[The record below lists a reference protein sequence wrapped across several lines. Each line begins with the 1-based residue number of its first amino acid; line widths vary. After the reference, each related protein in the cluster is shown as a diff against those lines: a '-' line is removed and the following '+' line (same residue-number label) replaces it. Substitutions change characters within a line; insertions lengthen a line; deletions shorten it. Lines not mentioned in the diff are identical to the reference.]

1 MKKYFLIVSTSLL
14 SILLYHH
21 FEKSPEISATQNSFK
36 PHNEVQALIKK
47 EKKEKKERM
56 RMGYPNK
63 HAEIQRT
70 IRTAHGQEGP
80 SYEGDYK
87 LRAFQELKIKLKAI
101 QTS

>member
-1 MKKYFLIVSTSLL
+1 MKKYFLIVSISLL

-21 FEKSPEISATQNSFK
+21 FEESPEISAPQNSFN

-63 HAEIQRT
+63 HAEIQLSL
-70 IRTAHGQEGP
+70 IH
-80 SYEGDYK
+80 
-87 LRAFQELKIKLKAI
+87 I
-101 QTS
+101 